1 MKKMWLVMIA
11 VGLSMTASGQAMLEP
26 RLQTGNGADTTG
38 VLQPSLTQQQSP
50 LTPRPAR
57 YPKPHPW
64 RAAAEVAGINVIVH
78 CFDRFVL
85 REDFAKTT
93 LNSIRDNFQR
103 GFVWDNDNFN
113 TNLFAHPYHGNLYFN
128 AARTNG
134 MNFWQSYPFALGG
147 SLMWEFL
154 GENTPPSI
162 NDLLAT
168 SIGGTAIGE
177 TTYRISSIVLDDSK
191 RGWSRVWRE
200 VVAGLVNPVRLV
212 NRLMTG
218 KAWLVRPTKHKY
230 HDHDAIPLGFEAS
243 AGMRYLAEK
252 GSFEHGAYNP
262 YVNLLFHYGDPLS
275 DERKPYDFFNAE
287 VTLGFSNRQPLV
299 NAIHL
304 IGQLWNT
311 PVCTNEKLLMKF
323 GFYQHFNF
331 YNSEAIR
338 AEKNIIPYRI
348 GEAASV
354 GAGLVYRLPHLTR
367 GVSLEQRLFVN
378 GIILGGSLSD
388 HYHVK
393 ERDYSLGSG
402 FSAKLHSIV
411 ELGNWGRLSLYA
423 DVYKLFTWKGFDEE
437 AVSKMDNLD
446 FVNAQGDAGNNTL
459 VVLNPRLQVNIT
471 RQLLVDLYGSYFY
484 RRSIYFDH
492 DNVSMKTF
500 ELRAGLTYEF

>member
-1 MKKMWLVMIA
+1 MRKVLVLSLA
-11 VGLSMTASGQAMLEP
+11 VWVAVMASAQVMLEP
-26 RLQTGNGADTTG
+26 KLQTSNGADSIG
-38 VLQPSLTQQQSP
+38 VLQPRLTQQP
-50 LTPRPAR
+50 PRQ
-57 YPKPHPW
+57 PKPHPW
-64 RAAAEVAGINVIVH
+64 KAAAEVVGINSFVH
-78 CFDRFVL
+78 CYDRFIA

-93 LNSIRDNFQR
+93 LNTIRDNFKR

-134 MNFWQSYPFALGG
+134 LNFWESYPYTLGG
-147 SLMWEFL
+147 SLMWEFF
-154 GENTPPSI
+154 GEKTPPSI

-191 RGWSRVWRE
+191 RGWNRIWRE

-212 NRLMTG
+212 NRLISG
-218 KAWLVRPTKHKY
+218 KAWLVRTTKHKY

-243 AGMRYLAEK
+243 TGVRYLAEK
-252 GSFEHGAYNP
+252 GSFEHGIYTP
-262 YVNLLFHYGDPLS
+262 YINLLFHYGDPLS
-275 DERKPYDFFNAE
+275 DESKPYDFFNAE
-287 VTLGFSNRQPLV
+287 VTFGLSDRQPLV

-311 PVCTNEKLLMKF
+311 SICTNEKLLMKF

-331 YNSEAIR
+331 YNSEAIKE
-338 AEKNIIPYRI
+338 EKDIIPYRI

-354 GAGLVYRLPHLTR
+354 GAGLVYRIPHLTH
-367 GVSLEQRLFVN
+367 GVSLEQRLFLN

-388 HYHVK
+388 HFHVM

-423 DVYKLFTWKGFDEE
+423 DMYKLFTWKGFDEE
-437 AVSKMDNLD
+437 AVAKLDNLEL
-446 FVNAQGDAGNNTL
+446 VNAQGDAGNATL
-459 VVLNPRLQVNIT
+459 VVLNPRLQVNVT
-471 RQLLVDLYGSYFY
+471 RHLLVDLYGSYFY

-500 ELRAGLTYEF
+500 ELRGGLTYEF